1 MPRLALPLLL
11 LLALTCLNGCAAYG
25 VYDDPR
31 LAGTMSADTE
41 LAAKIKTALMD
52 ESFTGGWS
60 VAVYSF
66 YNHVFLVGEVPADMQ
81 AKALTIARRYKPHSV
96 TPHWFTAK
104 THDESDMALATKLR
118 TELIGTKGLS
128 STRVETEVNA
138 GRVVLLGVVKDNA
151 ERQLAIRAA
160 RGVSGVTSVTS
171 YLMLPQKA
179 GQLGDIQPQHAEGAD
194 QPAANASPAPA
205 PASAESGPESRD
217 LP

>member
-1 MPRLALPLLL
+1 M
-11 LLALTCLNGCAAYG
+11 T
-25 VYDDPR
+25 
-31 LAGTMSADTE
+31 
-41 LAAKIKTALMD
+41 
-52 ESFTGGWS
+52 
-60 VAVYSF
+60 
-66 YNHVFLVGEVPADMQ
+66 
-81 AKALTIARRYKPHSV
+81 
-96 TPHWFTAK
+96 
-104 THDESDMALATKLR
+104 LATKLR

-205 PASAESGPESRD
+205 PASAESSPESRD